1 MYACSES
8 WSVWS
13 NQTGKLLQLR
23 FPKIDAGSDRKM
35 SEYKVFAT
43 LCLLHMCLHSCRTV
57 RVPTLTPINHD
68 KLLVGS
74 TVWSAQKPD
83 ESVGLTVLPALGA
96 ITSLFD
102 QTPVKIYHW
111 YIYLTALWITRLCL
125 WASQCLGS
133 SFFGLM
139 CITIRLLEDFTDRRN
154 VYTVI

>member
-1 MYACSES
+1 MHKGSKG
-8 WSVWS
+8 WQRWS
-13 NQTGKLLQLR
+13 NPTFSTVAEILK
-23 FPKIDAGSDRKM
+23 KDIYAGSDRKM

-83 ESVGLTVLPALGA
+83 ESVWLTVLPALGA

-102 QTPVKIYHW
+102 QTPVKIYH
-111 YIYLTALWITRLCL
+111 
-125 WASQCLGS
+125 
-133 SFFGLM
+133 
-139 CITIRLLEDFTDRRN
+139 
-154 VYTVI
+154 